1 MAIEERKLTP
11 AGQGNLQQ
19 IKLGIP
25 VVEALNR
32 MAEDPMG
39 ENEKLLLRI
48 LEQNK
53 DTEYGRKY
61 GFADI
66 HSIEEYQKKVP
77 VSVYDDYA
85 GYILRMSEDGEEN
98 LITSGK
104 VVHYNKSSGTVGNPK
119 RIPLTEEAFQV
130 FRSIM
135 VPTVWGWSQK
145 NSEKTGSTD
154 GICPL
159 RNPLQRSST

>member
-1 MAIEERKLTP
+1 
-11 AGQGNLQQ
+11 
-19 IKLGIP
+19 
-25 VVEALNR
+25 
-32 MAEDPMG
+32 MG

-85 GYILRMSEDGEEN
+85 GYILRNE
-98 LITSGK
+98 
-104 VVHYNKSSGTVGNPK
+104 
-119 RIPLTEEAFQV
+119 
-130 FRSIM
+130 
-135 VPTVWGWSQK
+135 
-145 NSEKTGSTD
+145 
-154 GICPL
+154 
-159 RNPLQRSST
+159 

>member
-1 MAIEERKLTP
+1 
-11 AGQGNLQQ
+11 
-19 IKLGIP
+19 
-25 VVEALNR
+25 
-32 MAEDPMG
+32 MG

-119 RIPLTEEAFQV
+119 RY
-130 FRSIM
+130 
-135 VPTVWGWSQK
+135 TVDGRGFSGF
-145 NSEKTGSTD
+145 SEV
-154 GICPL
+154 
-159 RNPLQRSST
+159 